1 MSSIREMLGYLA
13 SFYEQKRTGE
23 DEILVQFEILP
34 TQESW
39 ILSVEPGEELQLRE
53 GTHSEAEIIF
63 TMSFETLGAIIDGE
77 MTGLTAIGR
86 ENLSD
91 KTPLD
96 FKLGSNTEISPELM
110 AQFLRFVQRF
120 FNPTVPEKITL
131 GQSHARLVHGA
142 WAIPLFYHAGF
153 RSAWYQIE
161 KGQRLNEP
169 GDTNPFPQA
178 FVFLSGRGLVKIGES
193 IEEVEPGQAYF
204 IPPGT
209 EHLVWN
215 EGEEPITMI
224 FLAWGKNA

>member
-1 MSSIREMLGYLA
+1 MSSTQEMLEYLTDI
-13 SFYEQKRTGE
+13 YQQKRTQE
-23 DEILVQFEILP
+23 DAGVIQFHIFPDLG
-34 TQESW
+34 SW
-39 ILSVEPGEELQLRE
+39 VLLIEPGKDLILKKDSS
-53 GTHSEAEIIF
+53 HVPDIIF
-63 TMSFETLGAIIDGE
+63 TMGAETLQSITNGE

-86 ENLSD
+86 ENMSD

-96 FKLGSNTEISPELM
+96 FKLGPNTDMSPEIM

-120 FNPTVPEKITL
+120 FNPTVPEKIAL
-131 GQSHARLVHGA
+131 GQSYARLVHGA

-178 FVFLSGRGLVKIGES
+178 FVFLTGSGFVKIGEN
-193 IEEVEPGQAYF
+193 IEEVEPGRAYF
-204 IPPGT
+204 IPPGK

-215 EGEEPITMI
+215 EEKEPITMI
-224 FLAWGKNA
+224 FLAWGENA